1 MTQPALEEP
10 KDKPET
16 EAGIAEKRGSVELL
30 QGKAPPDIFHGGQLL
45 AGAPGQPPPQRPL
58 SSAIAQRDQAVVL
71 IQTGNGTQRST
82 SQKKANT
89 RLLAF
94 SHAV

>member
-10 KDKPET
+10 RDKPET
-16 EAGIAEKRGSVELL
+16 ETGIAEEGGSVELL

-45 AGAPGQPPPQRPL
+45 AGAPGRPPPQRAL
-58 SSAIAQRDQAVVL
+58 VSAIAQRDQAIVV
-71 IQTGNGTQRST
+71 IQTGHRTQRST
-82 SQKKANT
+82 SQKKVST
-89 RLLAF
+89 FLLAF